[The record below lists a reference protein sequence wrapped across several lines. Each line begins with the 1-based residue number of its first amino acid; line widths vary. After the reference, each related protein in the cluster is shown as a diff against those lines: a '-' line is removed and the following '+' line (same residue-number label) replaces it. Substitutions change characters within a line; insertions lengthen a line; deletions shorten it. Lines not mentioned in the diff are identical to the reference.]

1 MNGAL
6 MRAGSRFAIAA
17 ALGLVVGVSSARA
30 ADLGGNCCADLEER
44 VAELEATTARKG
56 NRKMSLTITG
66 QVNRMIMFWDD
77 GGTRGIFYG
86 IDNVNTSS
94 RFSFLGEASATPW
107 LKFGFE
113 IMLEGEGTS
122 ASTRVSAINEDGTF
136 SNTTYMAPNSVNQGT
151 NNSGNSDSFFGDARR
166 VAAWV
171 EHKEIGRLTVGR
183 YETAGAIGTIDLGGI
198 GVVTGFGSV
207 SLLQGNFALRTKSVA
222 PIGNIMGGTGYVSSV
237 WSQYLDPAAYQ
248 SRQEALRYDS
258 PAIHG
263 FIFSASLSE
272 ASAGNFQGTNWGSML
287 RYAGE
292 HHGFRIAAGV
302 GFEHYGD
309 TYTNPTQSGTG
320 VNLICLNGNPANCV
334 APGNATFSATTPN
347 INAWGLGLS
356 AMQISSGLFLQGSYQ
371 GVQYNNDNSHTTGN
385 WGETCSASTSAGN
398 VIGQAVGGSPITGIS
413 TVCNPKKDA
422 HWWQIQ
428 AGIAK
433 NWTGYGNTVFY
444 GEYSA
449 LSNFGAEKNSAAHN
463 GRNYIS
469 GTSPPQQGFVALL
482 DVESTEAK
490 VWGLGMVQNFN
501 NAATE
506 WYLGYRNYSLELNS
520 SATCVT
526 VNPTAGAVPNPAAAA
541 SATVPGCK
549 IQDMNLIVTG
559 LRIKF

>member
-1 MNGAL
+1 LKTTSRLAL
-6 MRAGSRFAIAA
+6 LAA
-17 ALGLVVGVSSARA
+17 AGLFVGGVAMPSAKA
-30 ADLGGNCCADLEER
+30 ADLGGDCCADLEER

-66 QVNRMIMFWDD
+66 QVNRMIMAWDD
-77 GGTRGIFYG
+77 GRDRGVFYG
-86 IDNVNTSS
+86 IDNINSSS
-94 RFSFLGEASATPW
+94 RFSFLGEAAATPW

-122 ASTRVSAINEDGTF
+122 ASTRVSQINEDGTF

-183 YETAGAIGTIDLGGI
+183 YETAGAIGTIDLGGV
-198 GVVTGFGSV
+198 GVVTGFGSTA
-207 SLLQGNFALRTKSVA
+207 LLNGNFALRTKSLNNPGVVA
-222 PIGNIMGGTGYVSSV
+222 PGYVSSV

-248 SRQEALRYDS
+248 SRQETLRYDS

-272 ASAGNFQGTNWGSML
+272 SSTSLPGGTNWGMML

-292 HHGFRIAAGV
+292 HHGFRVAAGA

-320 VNLICLNGNPANCV
+320 VNLICLDANQANCV
-334 APGNATFSATTPN
+334 APGNATFSTASPD
-347 INAWGLGLS
+347 INAWGAALS
-356 AMQISSGLFLQGSYQ
+356 LMHVSSGLFLQGSVQ
-371 GVQYNNDNSHTTGN
+371 GVEFNNDNSHTTGN

-422 HWWQIQ
+422 WWWQLQ
-428 AGIAK
+428 GGIAK
-433 NWTGYGNTVFY
+433 NWTGWGNTVLY
-444 GEYSA
+444 GEYSVMHD
-449 LSNFGAEKNSAAHN
+449 FGAEKNTAAHN
-463 GRNYIS
+463 GRNFIS
-469 GTSPPQQGFVALL
+469 GTSPPQQGFVGLL
-482 DVESTEAK
+482 DVESTTAT
-490 VWGLGMVQNFN
+490 VWGVGLVQNFN

-506 WYLGYRNYSLELNS
+506 WYLGYRNYSLDLNS
-520 SATCVT
+520 SATCVS
-526 VNPTAGAVPNPAAAA
+526 VNPTAGAVPNPAPAA
-541 SATVPGCK
+541 SQTVVGCK

-559 LRIKF
+559 LRVKF